1 MLADCTTTKGPSFA
15 DLRPAGE
22 PVDAGVDFPVY
33 DKLVDKLA
41 RPSDTPDDVV
51 RHVLATCCGYAYGD
65 KDIVATMLARMGLER
80 VNLAEITMSVDAMLL
95 RSTAYIVQSEDG
107 RVVILCYRGTPPL
120 DLISWALDAEIEPEQ
135 VDIGRAGDPLRGAVH
150 GGFYRNVR
158 ATRSDVVK
166 VLLRTLDGRSIVP
179 GGRGVAKPVEAL
191 YITGHSLGGAMAL
204 LMAMML
210 RKTQPGTDYG
220 RIADKLSA
228 VYTFGQPMVAS
239 RQLADDLRQDTFFG
253 GKLVR
258 YIYNKDVIPQLPP
271 LGDYAHFGQEH
282 QYDVNAGCWHC
293 NDRLT
298 GQLTDRQAWLDV
310 ASTLTSLWRPAHAVA
325 LFEGRVGITERVHDH
340 YPQRYVAAAA
350 PSGKTEF
357 DAQRQY
363 TIQGIRSNAD
373 GQKARADRGNL
384 RAADRRPAGRRR

>member
-1 MLADCTTTKGPSFA
+1 MPTVYMTTRGPSFA

-22 PVDAGVDFPVY
+22 PVDAGADFPVY
-33 DKLVDKLA
+33 DKLADRLA

-65 KDIVATMLARMGLER
+65 KDVVAMMMARMGLER
-80 VNLAEITMSVDAMLL
+80 ANLAEIAMSVDAMLL
-95 RSTAYIVQSEDG
+95 RSTAYIVQSKDG
-107 RVVILCYRGTPPL
+107 RIVILCYRGTPPL

-135 VDIGRAGDPLRGAVH
+135 VDIGRAGDPLRGDVH

-158 ATRSDVVK
+158 AIRSDVVK
-166 VLLRTLDGRSIVP
+166 ALLRAVEGRSIVR
-179 GGRGVAKPVEAL
+179 GGGGVVKPLEAL

-220 RIADKLSA
+220 KIADKLRA

-239 RQLADDLRQDTFFG
+239 QQLADDLQQDQFFG
-253 GKLVR
+253 NKLVR
-258 YIYNKDVIPQLPP
+258 HIYNRDVIPQLPP
-271 LGDYAHFGQEH
+271 LGDYAHFGQEY
-282 QYDVNAGCWHC
+282 QYDVNAGCWQRSE
-293 NDRLT
+293 RLT
-298 GQLTDRQAWLDV
+298 AQLTDRQAWLDV
-310 ASTLTSLWRPAHAVA
+310 VATLTSLWRPARAVA

-340 YPQRYVAAAA
+340 YPVRYVAASA

-363 TIQGIRSNAD
+363 KIQGIRSTAN
-373 GQKARADRGNL
+373 GQKRKL
-384 RAADRRPAGRRR
+384 

>member
-1 MLADCTTTKGPSFA
+1 MPAVYMTTRGPSFA

-22 PVDAGVDFPVY
+22 PVDAGGDFPVY
-33 DKLVDKLA
+33 DRLVDRLA
-41 RPSDTPDDVV
+41 RPPDTPDDVV

-65 KDIVATMLARMGLER
+65 KDVVAMMLARMGLER
-80 VNLAEITMSVDAMLL
+80 ANLAEIAMSVDAMLL
-95 RSTAYIVQSEDG
+95 RSTAYIVQSKDG
-107 RVVILCYRGTPPL
+107 RIVILCYRGTPPM

-135 VDIGRAGDPLRGAVH
+135 VDIGRAGDPLRGDVH

-158 ATRSDVVK
+158 AIRSDVVK
-166 VLLRTLDGRSIVP
+166 ALLRAVEGRSIVR
-179 GGRGVAKPVEAL
+179 GGGGVVKPLEAL

-220 RIADKLSA
+220 KIADKLRA

-239 RQLADDLRQDTFFG
+239 RQLADDLQQDQFFRN
-253 GKLVR
+253 KLVR
-258 YIYNKDVIPQLPP
+258 HIYNRDVIPQLPP
-271 LGDYAHFGQEH
+271 LGDYAHFGQEY
-282 QYDVNAGCWHC
+282 QYDVKAGCWQRSE
-293 NDRLT
+293 RLT
-298 GQLTDRQAWLDV
+298 AQLTDREAWLDV
-310 ASTLTSLWRPAHAVA
+310 VATLTSLWRPARAVA

-340 YPQRYVAAAA
+340 YPVRYVAAAA

-363 TIQGIRSNAD
+363 RIQGIRWAAN
-373 GQKARADRGNL
+373 GQKRKL
-384 RAADRRPAGRRR
+384 

>member
-1 MLADCTTTKGPSFA
+1 MLASWTTTRGPSFS
-15 DLRPAGE
+15 DLRPARE

-33 DKLVDKLA
+33 DRLVDTLA
-41 RPSDTPDDVV
+41 RPRNTPDDVV

-65 KDIVATMLARMGLER
+65 KDVVAMMLARMGLER
-80 VNLAEITMSVDAMLL
+80 INLAEITMSVDAMLL
-95 RSTAYIVQSEDG
+95 RSTAYIVQSKDG

-120 DLISWALDAEIEPEQ
+120 DLVSWALDAEIGPEQ
-135 VDIGRAGDPLRGAVH
+135 VDIGRAGDPLRGDVH

-166 VLLRTLDGRSIVP
+166 MLLRTLEGRPIVT
-179 GGRGVAKPVEAL
+179 GARGVAKPLEAL

-239 RQLADDLRQDTFFG
+239 RQLADDLQQDSFFRS
-253 GKLVR
+253 KLVR

-282 QYDVNAGCWHC
+282 QYDVDAGCWRG

-350 PSGKTEF
+350 PPGKTEF

-363 TIQGIRSNAD
+363 SIQGIGSNVND
-373 GQKARADRGNL
+373 
-384 RAADRRPAGRRR
+384 